1 MKIIPIVLLGL
12 LILPESILQVPIFPL
27 SIVDAHPIKIRPV
40 NPSGHPVIREHPH
53 PDHHHHDHPHPSHPD
68 YPSHPSQSLS
78 QSPSQSPSQLHTVV
92 GGRNPRRNPQ
102 RNPQRNP
109 LECSACEFLA
119 NGLNQTVLHNPK
131 VLSIVTTEIEQIC
144 QVLPS
149 SVQQLCLNAA
159 EQTAPVLLNH
169 LGDFIAKEG
178 CIDLGVCHT
187 A

>member
-27 SIVDAHPIKIRPV
+27 SVVDAHPIKIRPV

-53 PDHHHHDHPHPSHPD
+53 PDHHPD
-68 YPSHPSQSLS
+68 
-78 QSPSQSPSQLHTVV
+78 QSPSQSPSHSHTVV
-92 GGRNPRRNPQ
+92 GG
-102 RNPQRNP
+102 RNP

-159 EQTAPVLLNH
+159 EQTAPEILNH

>member
-27 SIVDAHPIKIRPV
+27 SVVDAHPIKIRPV
-40 NPSGHPVIREHPH
+40 NPSGHPVIR
-53 PDHHHHDHPHPSHPD
+53 DHHH
-68 YPSHPSQSLS
+68 
-78 QSPSQSPSQLHTVV
+78 QSPSQSPSHPDHQSPSHPDHPDHPQSPSQSLTVV
-92 GGRNPRRNPQ
+92 GGRNPQ
-102 RNPQRNP
+102 RNPQRTP
-109 LECSACEFLA
+109 IECSACEFLA

-159 EQTAPVLLNH
+159 EQTAPEILNH

>member
-27 SIVDAHPIKIRPV
+27 SVVDAHPIKIRPV

-53 PDHHHHDHPHPSHPD
+53 PDH
-68 YPSHPSQSLS
+68 
-78 QSPSQSPSQLHTVV
+78 PSQSPSQLHTVV
-92 GGRNPRRNPQ
+92 GGRNPQ

>member
-27 SIVDAHPIKIRPV
+27 SVVDAHPIKIRPV

-53 PDHHHHDHPHPSHPD
+53 PDHHHPD
-68 YPSHPSQSLS
+68 
-78 QSPSQSPSQLHTVV
+78 QSPSQSPCQSLTVV
-92 GGRNPRRNPQ
+92 GE
-102 RNPQRNP
+102 RNP

-159 EQTAPVLLNH
+159 EQTAPEILNH

-187 A
+187 V